1 MTTTIPAGLP
11 VAELGIAAT
20 PTKLTFRIWRA
31 GLWCG
36 AVYCVLG
43 LLFWAV
49 IAGFL
54 PPPHQDWD
62 AVRVKEFFSHDRVL
76 IGIVGY
82 CFISPLWTVMSIVLS
97 RIMTRIEG
105 RDGILHHVEFF
116 GGMGTTAI
124 TMLSGIAWMV
134 AAYQPEKRSPELI
147 NAFSDLGWFIFNMT
161 VMITF
166 IQYLS
171 FGLCILID
179 KRSEPLFPKW
189 LAWLSFMVC
198 ATFVPICLLPFF
210 PDSPFAWNGLITY
223 WVALGL
229 FFAWVPFTLAA
240 AFKATRRIEA
250 EEAVG

>member
-1 MTTTIPAGLP
+1 MT
-11 VAELGIAAT
+11 AEVPIEVESQRGVVSNQVI
-20 PTKLTFRIWRA
+20 FRMWRG

-36 AVYCVLG
+36 VAYCVLG
-43 LLFWAV
+43 LIFWAG

-54 PPPHQDWD
+54 PPPHQTWN
-62 AVRVKEFFSHDRVL
+62 ALRVKEFFSHERVL

-97 RIMTRIEG
+97 RLMRRIEG
-105 RDGILHHVEFF
+105 PEGILHRIEFF

-134 AAYQPEKRSPELI
+134 AAYQPADRSPELI
-147 NAFSDLGWFIFNMT
+147 KAFSDFGWLLFNMT

-171 FGLCILID
+171 FGLCILLD
-179 KRSEPLFPKW
+179 RRREPLFPTW
-189 LAWLSFMVC
+189 LAWLSFLAC
-198 ATFVPICLLPFF
+198 ATFIPICLLPFL
-210 PDSPFAWNGLITY
+210 PSSPFAWNGLMTY

-229 FFAWVPFTLAA
+229 FFVWVPFALVA
-240 AFKATRRIEA
+240 AFKAIDRIEA
-250 EEAVG
+250 AETEAAV

>member
-1 MTTTIPAGLP
+1 MTTLTAPP
-11 VAELGIAAT
+11 STAA
-20 PTKLTFRIWRA
+20 PTATTFRIWRA

-43 LLFWAV
+43 LAFWAV
-49 IAGFL
+49 VAGFL
-54 PPPHQDWD
+54 PPPHQSWD
-62 AVRVKEFFSHDRVL
+62 AERVKEFFSHHHVL
-76 IGIVGY
+76 VGIVGY

-97 RIMTRIEG
+97 RIMVRIEG
-105 RDGILHHVEFF
+105 REGILHRIEFF
-116 GGMGTTAI
+116 GGMGTTAV

-134 AAYQPEKRSPELI
+134 AAYQPENRPADIVK
-147 NAFSDLGWFIFNMT
+147 AFSDLGWFIFNMT

-171 FGLCILID
+171 FGLCILLD
-179 KRSEPLFPKW
+179 KRTEPLLPSW

-198 ATFVPICLLPFF
+198 ASFVPICLMPFF
-210 PDSPFAWNGLITY
+210 PSSPFAWDGLMTY

-229 FFAWVPFTLAA
+229 FFVWVPFTLVS
-240 AFKATRRIEA
+240 AFRAVDRIEA